1 MNFAGKSVIVTGAS
15 RGLGK
20 AIAIELGRR
29 GAMVACVA
37 RSTDNKPLAL
47 PGTVDETARAVTD
60 AGGLGLAAPC
70 DLTRDTQILG
80 MFESVLERFG
90 RLDMLVNNAA
100 VSFPGDLDIE
110 MKRYDV
116 VMRVNARAPL
126 MTSRLARSY
135 LGRGSEGGRILNIG
149 TSTSSAYFPDA
160 MAFGMSKAGME
171 YLTISVAAI
180 LQREN
185 IAVNCY
191 RIDWPVATEGNLS
204 NFPNADHSAWVDPPH
219 GGRRGDLDARTA
231 RGLDRSH
238 RLDAGAGRA
247 RSFHRPAGAEAARA
261 ARPLDPGHRP
271 PQHRGAVGSCVVVR
285 RQRWPRR
292 STMDPG
298 LRRDD
303 EQAGS
308 QHCSTAA

>member
-15 RGLGK
+15 RGLGR
-20 AIAIELGRR
+20 AIATELGRR

-37 RSTDNKPLAL
+37 RSTDEKPLAL

-70 DLTRDTQILG
+70 DLARDTQILG

-100 VSFPGDLDIE
+100 VSFAGDLDIE

-126 MTSRLARSY
+126 LTSRLARPY

-149 TSTSSAYFPDA
+149 TSTSSAYFPNA
-160 MAFGMSKAGME
+160 MPFGMSKAGME
-171 YLTISVAAI
+171 YLTISTAAI
-180 LQREN
+180 LEKER

-204 NFPNADHSAWVDPPH
+204 NFPDADHSTWVDPATAADGAVWMLSQPVDWT
-219 GGRRGDLDARTA
+219 GRIVSMLELAEHVPSIARLGMEPFELPGRWTLAAARRDLDE
-231 RGLDRSH
+231 
-238 RLDAGAGRA
+238 
-247 RSFHRPAGAEAARA
+247 P
-261 ARPLDPGHRP
+261 
-271 PQHRGAVGSCVVVR
+271 
-285 RQRWPRR
+285 
-292 STMDPG
+292 
-298 LRRDD
+298 
-303 EQAGS
+303 
-308 QHCSTAA
+308 

>member
-191 RIDWPVATEGNLS
+191 RIDWPVATAGNLS
-204 NFPNADHSAWVDPPH
+204 NFPDADHSTWVDPATAADGAVWMLEQPVDWT
-219 GGRRGDLDARTA
+219 GRIVSMLELAEHVPSIARLGRKPVELAGRWTLATA
-231 RGLDRSH
+231 RRSI
-238 RLDAGAGRA
+238 
-247 RSFHRPAGAEAARA
+247 
-261 ARPLDPGHRP
+261 
-271 PQHRGAVGSCVVVR
+271 
-285 RQRWPRR
+285 
-292 STMDPG
+292 
-298 LRRDD
+298 D
-303 EQAGS
+303 ES
-308 QHCSTAA
+308 

>member
-70 DLTRDTQILG
+70 DLARDTQILG

-204 NFPNADHSAWVDPPH
+204 NFPNADHSTWVDPPTAAD
-219 GGRRGDLDARTA
+219 GAIWMLEQPVDWTGRIVSMLELAEHVPSIARLGRKPLALRGRWTLATA
-231 RGLDRSH
+231 R
-238 RLDAGAGRA
+238 RA
-247 RSFHRPAGAEAARA
+247 PEA
-261 ARPLDPGHRP
+261 P
-271 PQHRGAVGSCVVVR
+271 
-285 RQRWPRR
+285 
-292 STMDPG
+292 
-298 LRRDD
+298 
-303 EQAGS
+303 
-308 QHCSTAA
+308 

>member
-20 AIAIELGRR
+20 AIATELGRR

-60 AGGLGLAAPC
+60 AGGVGLAVPC
-70 DLTRDTQILG
+70 DLARDSQILG

-126 MTSRLARSY
+126 VTSRLARGY

-149 TSTSSAYFPDA
+149 TSTSSAYFPNA

-204 NFPNADHSAWVDPPH
+204 NFPNADHSAWVDP
-219 GGRRGDLDARTA
+219 
-231 RGLDRSH
+231 
-238 RLDAGAGRA
+238 
-247 RSFHRPAGAEAARA
+247 
-261 ARPLDPGHRP
+261 
-271 PQHRGAVGSCVVVR
+271 
-285 RQRWPRR
+285 
-292 STMDPG
+292 
-298 LRRDD
+298 
-303 EQAGS
+303 
-308 QHCSTAA
+308 STAADGAIWMLEQPVGWTGRIVSMLELAEHVPSIARLRRKPVELAGRWTLATARRSIEAP